1 MTYDDSQHSQDNS
14 AESGLRPRVV
24 EGGKGLV
31 VTRIGKS
38 FKQRPVVRSVSLS
51 VKRGEVIGLS
61 RAVRVLVATRP
72 VDIRKGTEGLAVL
85 GRDLIGAD
93 LFDGAIYVFRDKR

>member
-1 MTYDDSQHSQDNS
+1 LAGHRRHAGDGGH
-14 AESGLRPRVV
+14 RRV
-24 EGGKGLV
+24 E
-31 VTRIGKS
+31 
-38 FKQRPVVRSVSLS
+38 
-51 VKRGEVIGLS
+51 RGEVIGLS